1 MQGSRGMMGMRGF
14 NGARGER
21 VGLEN
26 LSLFFCE
33 NVNSL
38 CEMYFKVT
46 NGIFVVWLHICEQ
59 YFRSD
64 LISRYYL

>member
-26 LSLFFCE
+26 LSLFFCK

-38 CEMYFKVT
+38 CEMHFKVT
-46 NGIFVVWLHICEQ
+46 NGIFVV
-59 YFRSD
+59 
-64 LISRYYL
+64 

>member
-1 MQGSRGMMGMRGF
+1 MQGSRGMMGMQGF

-46 NGIFVVWLHICEQ
+46 NGIFVV
-59 YFRSD
+59 
-64 LISRYYL
+64 

>member
-1 MQGSRGMMGMRGF
+1 MRGF

-38 CEMYFKVT
+38 CEKTGYLSCDYT
-46 NGIFVVWLHICEQ
+46 FVNRN
-59 YFRSD
+59 FRSD

>member
-1 MQGSRGMMGMRGF
+1 MMGMRGF

-26 LSLFFCE
+26 LRLFFCE

-46 NGIFVVWLHICEQ
+46 NGIFVV
-59 YFRSD
+59 
-64 LISRYYL
+64 

>member
-33 NVNSL
+33 NVDSL

-46 NGIFVVWLHICEQ
+46 NRNLSCDYTFVN
-59 YFRSD
+59 S
-64 LISRYYL
+64 ISEAI

>member
-1 MQGSRGMMGMRGF
+1 MHQCPLFCFIQGSRGMMGMRGF

-38 CEMYFKVT
+38 CEKTGYLSCDYT
-46 NGIFVVWLHICEQ
+46 FVN
-59 YFRSD
+59 S
-64 LISRYYL
+64 ISEAI